1 MATKTATRLTE
12 RITTLEE
19 RLRELKTRQDRIEA
33 RKAALLARRARK
45 DDTRR
50 KILLGGLVLE
60 KLEAGDLDTRTFRRW
75 LDKALDRDSDRA
87 LFDLAPRPPADPKP
101 SSAKR

>member
-1 MATKTATRLTE
+1 MTTKLTE
-12 RITTLEE
+12 RISTLEE
-19 RLRELKTRQDRIEA
+19 RLQQLKTRQQRIEA
-33 RKAALLARRARK
+33 RKTALLARRARQ

-60 KLEAGDLDTRTFRRW
+60 KLDAGDLDQRTFRRW

-87 LFDLAPRPPADPKP
+87 LFDLAPRSPSESKP
-101 SSAKR
+101 SSGKR